1 MSVEP
6 EDPAVESGLVMR
18 TPTKPLAVRAIAAA
32 VAVIAVLLVAASE
45 AQAFVYFASVTENPG
60 RTIGRASLDGT
71 GASLTFIP
79 NAQNPCGIAA
89 DAAHL
94 YWANQF
100 NGSGMNTIGRSNI
113 DGGDVDQSFIEGAR
127 NPCGVAVDGA
137 HVYWAN
143 TSGLV
148 ECMSSCTSIGR
159 ANLDGSGVTQT
170 FIAGLGQANGVAVDG
185 AHVYWTDRG
194 GTIGRANLDGTNVD
208 PNFITGLKEPLGLA
222 VNGTHI
228 YWGSW
233 SSRTLGRANLNGTG
247 VDEDLITIPI
257 VDGAVITPCAVAL
270 DGTKVYWAYQTNRL
284 NIGRANLDGTNVDM
298 NFIAPSGGC
307 GVAVDALWP
316 STTTIVPAAAGSRPF
331 GEVLSFTAKV
341 SGGGPGTPTGTV
353 RFQVDGFPSDRSVAL
368 DANGEAHLD
377 AFVGVAGAVRARY
390 SGDSTNGTSS
400 TQIAPSVRAAA
411 TSTALRSSAN
421 PAVAGSDV
429 TILATVSNTEN
440 DFVPFG
446 SVQFLVD
453 GEAVIE
459 PLELDDDG
467 QAGIV
472 ASALPPGGYD
482 VRALYHD
489 DTAAIPDFLDSQA
502 AMTLRI
508 AAATPPLAPPPPGPA
523 TITPASNAFALLRR
537 TVSSNGVIRL
547 RVRASDPGTYRA
559 TATRCPLS
567 RSRCSASS
575 PAYGTGRTTARAG
588 RTITL
593 SVRSNARARAAL
605 ARGRSTRVTVAV
617 SFQSSKGGSA
627 RTKRTSVLV
636 KGRRPALR

>member
-1 MSVEP
+1 
-6 EDPAVESGLVMR
+6 MR
-18 TPTKPLAVRAIAAA
+18 TPTRPLAVRAIAAA
-32 VAVIAVLLVAASE
+32 VAVIALLLVAASE

-60 RTIGRASLDGT
+60 HTIGRANLDGT
-71 GASLTFIP
+71 GANLTFIS
-79 NAQNPCGIAA
+79 NAQSPCGIDA

-94 YWANQF
+94 YWANNF
-100 NGSGMNTIGRSNI
+100 NGTGTNTIGRSNI
-113 DGGDVDQSFIEGAR
+113 DGSAVDQSFIEGAR
-127 NPCGVAVDGA
+127 SPCGVAADGA

-143 TSGLV
+143 TSGPV
-148 ECMSSCTSIGR
+148 ECMSFCTSIGR

-170 FIAGLGQANGVAVDG
+170 FIAGLGQATGVAVDG
-185 AHVYWTDRG
+185 GHVYWTDRG
-194 GTIGRANLDGTNVD
+194 GTIGRANLNGTNVD
-208 PNFITGLKEPLGLA
+208 PNFITGLDEPRSLA

-247 VDEDLITIPI
+247 VNEDLITIPI

-270 DGTKVYWAYQTNRL
+270 DSTKVYWAYQTNRL
-284 NIGRANLDGTNVDM
+284 NIGRANLDGTNVDL

-307 GVAVDALWP
+307 GVAIDALRP
-316 STTTIVPAAAGSRPF
+316 STTTIVPAAAGARPF

-341 SGGGPGTPTGTV
+341 SGSGPGTPTGTV
-353 RFQVDGFPSDRSVAL
+353 RFQVDGFPSDSSVAL
-368 DANGEAHLD
+368 DANGEAHLA
-377 AFVGVAGAVRARY
+377 AFVDVGGDVSARY
-390 SGDSTNGTSS
+390 SGDSGYETSS
-400 TQIAPSVRAAA
+400 TRIAPSVRAAA
-411 TSTALRSSAN
+411 TSTALQSSAN
-421 PAVAGSDV
+421 PAVAGSEV

-453 GEAVIE
+453 GEPVIE
-459 PLELDDDG
+459 PLELDDG

-472 ASALPPGGYD
+472 ASALPPGAYD

-489 DTAAIPDFLDSQA
+489 DTAAVPDFLDSQA
-502 AMTLRI
+502 AMTLRV
-508 AAATPPLAPPPPGPA
+508 AAATTPLAPPPPPGPP
-523 TITPASNAFALLRR
+523 TITAIAPAASNAFALLSR

-559 TATRCPLS
+559 TATRCSLS

-593 SVRSNARARAAL
+593 SVRSNALARAAL
-605 ARGRSTRVTVAV
+605 ARGRSIRVTVAV

-627 RTKRTSVLV
+627 RTKRTSVRV